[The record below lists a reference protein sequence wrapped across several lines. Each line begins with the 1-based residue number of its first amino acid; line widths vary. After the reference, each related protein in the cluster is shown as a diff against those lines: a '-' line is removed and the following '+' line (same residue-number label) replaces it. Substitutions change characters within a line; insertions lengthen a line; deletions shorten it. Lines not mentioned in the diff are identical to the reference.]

1 MKFVFG
7 YLVLLILVLLFN
19 YGAHMNDDDYDY
31 IEKKGDKEYDN
42 KK

>member
-1 MKFVFG
+1 MKFLIA

-19 YGAHMNDDDYDY
+19 YGAHMNDDNY
-31 IEKKGDKEYDN
+31 IEKKGEEEYDS